1 MLDTEKFSR
10 QVSIPELCCEALNE
24 ALEKNTLML
33 AKYADLFQPGF
44 DGFYTEDRLWLRQ
57 DSLLRVLRQQS
68 IERQASCVITGKLAL
83 PQLYK
88 SGLII
93 RDEEDGKDGSYLK
106 RTPYIPALGKR
117 TRMVCF
123 DLAALQKKS

>member
-1 MLDTEKFSR
+1 
-10 QVSIPELCCEALNE
+10 
-24 ALEKNTLML
+24 ML

-68 IERQASCVITGKLAL
+68 I
-83 PQLYK
+83 
-88 SGLII
+88 
-93 RDEEDGKDGSYLK
+93 DEEDGKDGSYLK